1 MISLHIHIIVR
12 GLPLADARLN
22 KILIC
27 QDGHVHRC
35 SLVHQLDDAQ
45 VLLLEGADQV
55 ETVLAVITELDCL
68 SFLVD
73 LRSDLILGN

>member
-22 KILIC
+22 EILVC
-27 QDGHVHRC
+27 LDRHVHRC

>member
-12 GLPLADARLN
+12 GLPLADARIN
-22 KILIC
+22 EILVC
-27 QDGHVHRC
+27 QDGHVHHS

-55 ETVLAVITELDCL
+55 ETILAVITELDCL

>member
-1 MISLHIHIIVR
+1 
-12 GLPLADARLN
+12 
-22 KILIC
+22 
-27 QDGHVHRC
+27 
-35 SLVHQLDDAQ
+35 
-45 VLLLEGADQV
+45 LLEDADQV